1 MISKMTENNMQ
12 QKTNNV
18 LKFSDN
24 EIKRVGFHKSKENIA
39 LFDTDIKKV
48 LCILKYLIHLH
59 TAKTK
64 NQMQNTIQDMKIII
78 KLKHYLLR
86 FHK

>member
-24 EIKRVGFHKSKENIA
+24 EIKRVGFHNSKENIA

-59 TAKTK
+59 AAKTK
-64 NQMQNTIQDMKIII
+64 NQMQNTK
-78 KLKHYLLR
+78 
-86 FHK
+86 